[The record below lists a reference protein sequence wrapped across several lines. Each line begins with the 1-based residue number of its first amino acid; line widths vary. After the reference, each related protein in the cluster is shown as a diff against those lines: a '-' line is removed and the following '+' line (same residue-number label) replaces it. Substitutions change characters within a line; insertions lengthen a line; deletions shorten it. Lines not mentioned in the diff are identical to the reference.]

1 MMRRKR
7 VSALDILLVNVP
19 AMVMAGL
26 AVIAAARGWLLL
38 PVGLFVLAALLIH
51 TAGRRD

>member
-1 MMRRKR
+1 MEKSRDSG
-7 VSALDILLVNVP
+7 VEILLANVP

-51 TAGRRD
+51 TAGQRD